1 MHFVF
6 EPYQACRS
14 GVALDLLLPKMSTIV
29 LGGYLRIRYRRIK
42 MFRKYFNALLVT
54 LMLMSTFS
62 PSIFA
67 CACCAEPGT
76 YYLRTSK
83 PDSFYLGLLNEI
95 TFSPKADLYMTEA
108 GFDMIRGLDPITAED
123 EAAEV
128 SITEDF
134 NLAAAFVNNK
144 AWRFTFKSPG
154 GKIGS
159 LMLPMPTQMVS
170 FKVDTHDEDGRP
182 NGPLLYK
189 EFRFKGSVGSATG
202 FTRSGIVKGT
212 TFFLVFQGRGNG
224 CDEVQNFKDW
234 RLEIDGPRA
243 SHAFYGKLSSADKP
257 WS

>member
-1 MHFVF
+1 M
-6 EPYQACRS
+6 
-14 GVALDLLLPKMSTIV
+14 
-29 LGGYLRIRYRRIK
+29 IRNIFIANLIIGMLTV
-42 MFRKYFNALLVT
+42 MFTGNA
-54 LMLMSTFS
+54 
-62 PSIFA
+62 FA

-83 PDSFYLGLLNEI
+83 PDSFYLGLLNEF
-95 TFSPKADLYMTEA
+95 TFAPKANLYITEA
-108 GFDMIRGLDPITAED
+108 GFDMIRGLDPIKAED
-123 EAAEV
+123 EATEV

-134 NLAAAFVNNK
+134 NLAAAFVNNN

-159 LMLPMPTQMVS
+159 LMLLMPAQMVS

-243 SHAFYGKLSSADKP
+243 SYAFYGKLSSADKP